1 MNEIYHDATDE
12 SRGNDA
18 PVTDIKGII
27 KSDHIT
33 EFTASI
39 GMYFNLPLSRHFSL
53 GTKALVGRSF
63 TQDLDIDGQ
72 ASGNVKD
79 ISFSTTLDNTSG
91 TGNPD
96 LYLNSLDYPKSTGEQ
111 WTDEWEYLTV
121 GAKSSTSFGTGLSV
135 TYKYKSNFSWRLF
148 CDYDYTRKEYTMKYD
163 PCHFM
168 TKGLTPGAQSLFAAA
183 SESGDP
189 FQVYEYKKKKNMN
202 YWTIGLSFLV
212 NL

>member
-1 MNEIYHDATDE
+1 MHPEDYPATSSDPVEQKFDNWVTYMNKIYNDATDE
-12 SRGNDA
+12 SRGNNA

-135 TYKYKSNFSWRLF
+135 TY
-148 CDYDYTRKEYTMKYD
+148 
-163 PCHFM
+163 
-168 TKGLTPGAQSLFAAA
+168 
-183 SESGDP
+183 
-189 FQVYEYKKKKNMN
+189 
-202 YWTIGLSFLV
+202 
-212 NL
+212 